1 MTGTF
6 LNVITVILGAA
17 LGTLLGARLPEKMR
31 ETVLS
36 GLGIIVLIVGI
47 GMALTGNVLIVM
59 FALLFGAIL
68 GELLDIDAKLNAL
81 GQMLEARFARGGQA
95 GNFAKGF
102 VTASLVFCVG
112 PLTIL
117 GSIQDGLLGDYKLLA
132 IKSILDGFAG
142 LAFSASL
149 GIGVGFA
156 AITVLLFQGGISLLA
171 MFVGSALGSVTRE
184 TPWVIQLT
192 ATGGA
197 IVMGIGLLLLDV
209 KRVRVAN
216 FLPALLIAPLI
227 QFALDYFH
235 FALP

>member
-1 MTGTF
+1 MTGTI
-6 LNVITVILGAA
+6 LNVMTVILGAV
-17 LGTLLGARLPEKMR
+17 LGTLLGARLPEKIR
-31 ETVLS
+31 ETVLA
-36 GLGIIVLIVGI
+36 GLGIVVFIIGI

-59 FALLFGAIL
+59 FALLLGAIL
-68 GELLDIDAKLNAL
+68 GEVVDIDAKLNAL
-81 GQMLEARFARGGQA
+81 GQRLETRFARGGRA
-95 GNFAKGF
+95 GTFAKGF

-156 AITVLLFQGGISLLA
+156 AITVLLFQGGIALLA
-171 MFVGSALGSVTRE
+171 MFVGSALGSVTRD
-184 TPWVIQLT
+184 TPWIVQLT

-197 IVMGIGLLLLDV
+197 LVIGIGLLLLDL

-216 FLPALLIAPLI
+216 FLPALIIAPLI
-227 QFALDYFH
+227 VFALEYFH
-235 FALP
+235 ITLP

>member
-6 LNVITVILGAA
+6 LNVFTVILGAA
-17 LGTLLGARLPEKMR
+17 LGTLMGARLPEKMR
-31 ETVLS
+31 ETVLA
-36 GLGIIVLIVGI
+36 GLGIVVFIVGI

-68 GELLDIDAKLNAL
+68 GELLDIDAKLNSL

-171 MFVGSALGSVTRE
+171 MFAGSALGSVTRE
-184 TPWVIQLT
+184 TPWVVQLT

-227 QFALDYFH
+227 QLALDYFH